1 MSENIDVRM
10 SNYLAIVSNPELRKQ
25 FDMQTI
31 MAMEK
36 ALVIYTS
43 TTAIK
48 YIEEYES
55 KKASEEVKNA
65 YKPLS

>member
-1 MSENIDVRM
+1 MNENIDVRM
-10 SNYLAIVSNPELRKQ
+10 SNYLTILSNPELKKE
-25 FDMQTI
+25 FGMETV

-48 YIEEYES
+48 YVEEYEAS
-55 KKASEEVKNA
+55 KQKENDQKEFSV
-65 YKPLS
+65 LS